1 MHNQN
6 NTNLKKHGGLYKY
19 LKPPL
24 DIKQKIVWPEI
35 LILSRTSAKIKEIR
49 ATDLV
54 FVLIKAFKIVFTTG
68 ISLQDATLW
77 ANMLGF
83 WNENE

>member
-24 DIKQKIVWPEI
+24 DIIQKIVWLEI
-35 LILSRTSAKIKEIR
+35 LILSRTSGKIKGIR

-54 FVLIKAFKIVFTTG
+54 FVLIKAFTSHLRKKSHNKIPLYEQ
-68 ISLQDATLW
+68 IC
-77 ANMLGF
+77 
-83 WNENE
+83 